1 MNSRIISAEAALLMP
16 YAPRDAKADE
26 IARLI
31 AEARRARD
39 EALTARVAGFFRGLR
54 NALATMRARHETI
67 EQLRSLSDRELADIG
82 LSRSGIQ
89 AAAEASISI
98 PSPANDEAEVRRA
111 A

>member
-16 YAPRDAKADE
+16 FTPRDTKADE

-39 EALTARVAGFFRGLR
+39 AALAARISGFFRGLR
-54 NALATMRARHETI
+54 NALTAMRARRETI
-67 EQLRSLSDRELADIG
+67 EQLQGLSDRELADIG
-82 LSRSGIQ
+82 ISRSGIV
-89 AAAEASISI
+89 AAAEASV
-98 PSPANDEAEVRRA
+98 PMPANDRVEIRRA

>member
-16 YAPRDAKADE
+16 FTSRDAKADE

-39 EALTARVAGFFRGLR
+39 AAIAARISGFFRGLR
-54 NALATMRARHETI
+54 NALTAMRARRETI
-67 EQLRSLSDRELADIG
+67 EQLQGLSDRELADIG
-82 LSRSGIQ
+82 ISRSGIV
-89 AAAEASISI
+89 AAAKASV
-98 PSPANDEAEVRRA
+98 PMPANDAAEIRRA

>member
-1 MNSRIISAEAALLMP
+1 MNSRVISAEAALLMP

-39 EALTARVAGFFRGLR
+39 EAIAARISGFFRGLR
-54 NALATMRARHETI
+54 NALAAMRARRETV
-67 EQLRSLSDRELADIG
+67 EQLRSLTDRELADIG

-89 AAAEASISI
+89 AAAEASV
-98 PSPANDEAEVRRA
+98 PSPANDQSEIRRA

>member
-16 YAPRDAKADE
+16 PASRNDKSDE

-39 EALTARVAGFFRGLR
+39 DAFVARIVAFFHGLR
-54 NALATMRARHETI
+54 RALSTMRARRETI
-67 EQLRSLSDRELADIG
+67 DQLNGLTDRELADIG
-82 LSRSGIQ
+82 LSRSGIV
-89 AAAEASISI
+89 AAAEASV
-98 PSPANDEAEVRRA
+98 PHAANDEAELRRA

>member
-16 YAPRDAKADE
+16 LASRNDKADE

-39 EALTARVAGFFRGLR
+39 EAIAARISGFFRGLR
-54 NALATMRARHETI
+54 NALTTLRARRETI

-82 LSRSGIQ
+82 ISRSGIV
-89 AAAEASISI
+89 AAAEASI
-98 PSPANDEAEVRRA
+98 PSPANDHAEVQRA